1 MSQSKPDTLKV
12 RTEAALRQRIEEGA
26 FSAGE
31 KLPTEKQL
39 AVEFGVSRTVIREA
53 IIGLRAEGLLRA
65 KHGVGYFV
73 EELKPVNQ
81 AVPTHFFAD
90 ATRLDALE
98 FRMAVEIYAAGLAAS
113 RKSWA
118 QEAKIWEAAKEFE
131 RVLSAGEATEQSD
144 WTFHRSISE
153 ATNNK
158 AFTAFFDYLGVS
170 VLPRRS
176 LPKQSGEQHITREY
190 LQRSI
195 AEHKEICEAISSGDV
210 ERAKEA
216 MQNHLGKS
224 HMKYSALTD
233 SSESQ
238 SAS

>member
-1 MSQSKPDTLKV
+1 MSQPKTETLKV
-12 RTEAALRQRIEEGA
+12 RTEAAVRQRIEEGA
-26 FSAGE
+26 FKTGE

-39 AVEFGVSRTVIREA
+39 AIEFGVSRTVIREA
-53 IIGLRAEGLLRA
+53 IISLRAEGLLRA

-73 EELKPVNQ
+73 EEKKEDTFPEGQ
-81 AVPTHFFAD
+81 HFFAN

-98 FRMAVEIYAAGLAAS
+98 FRMAVEIYAAGLAAA

-118 QEAKIWEAAKEFE
+118 QEAKIWDSAREFE
-131 RVLSAGEATEQSD
+131 RVLSSGEATEQSD
-144 WTFHRSISE
+144 WTFHRSIAE
-153 ATNNK
+153 ATNNT

-176 LPKQSGEQHITREY
+176 LPKNSGEQHITREY
-190 LQRSI
+190 LERSI
-195 AEHKEICEAISSGDV
+195 SEHKEICEAISRGDV
-210 ERAKEA
+210 EKAREA

-233 SSESQ
+233 SSDN
-238 SAS
+238 